1 MLTFKIEFPR
11 DFLQFRDTT
20 EMRRQV
26 LNVSSIESLTGL
38 DEIQVMLFELPF
50 FYRLFLLPILF
61 AQLLNTDEQS
71 LETLPSNQ
79 NVPPFPSNEDRET
92 HAGE

>member
-1 MLTFKIEFPR
+1 ML
-11 DFLQFRDTT
+11 L
-20 EMRRQV
+20 
-26 LNVSSIESLTGL
+26 
-38 DEIQVMLFELPF
+38 ELAF

-71 LETLPSNQ
+71 LETLPSNP
-79 NVPPFPSNEDRET
+79 NSPFPLDEDRET

>member
-1 MLTFKIEFPR
+1 
-11 DFLQFRDTT
+11 
-20 EMRRQV
+20 MRRQV
-26 LNVSSIESLTGL
+26 LNIPSIKSLTGF
-38 DEIQVMLFELPF
+38 DEVQVMLLELAF

-71 LETLPSNQ
+71 LETLPSNP
-79 NVPPFPSNEDRET
+79 NSPFPLDEDRET